1 MSLSCW
7 DVDSTSLDVIPID
20 ADSRERDRAVDGSA
34 VYPQIAGRALTE
46 AAGDTRLR
54 LSANV
59 NSAAFM

>member
-1 MSLSCW
+1 MFLRW
-7 DVDSTSLDVIPID
+7 GTWDSTGLDAIPTD
-20 ADSRERDRAVDGSA
+20 DVSRKRDRAVGGSA

-46 AAGDTRLR
+46 AAGDTRLH